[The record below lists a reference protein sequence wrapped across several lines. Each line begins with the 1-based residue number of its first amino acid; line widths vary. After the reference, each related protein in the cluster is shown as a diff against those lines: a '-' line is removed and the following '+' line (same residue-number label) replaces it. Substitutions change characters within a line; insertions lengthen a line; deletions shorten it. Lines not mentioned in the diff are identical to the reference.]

1 MVSLSAFR
9 GFGDPGWLKLQY
21 TMNPGD
27 DSDWADLAEEL
38 GLESKPAPK
47 PRYTAETAGFEAQQ
61 TPGEP
66 APFPS
71 VPWPQDPTAEAV
83 SDGSSF
89 AGDLIDLPDAVES
102 HDDTRIDPLL
112 SAEEIAGDEG
122 ESAEGDGPP
131 GTGKKR
137 RRRRRRRKG
146 GPGGEQS
153 GEAGEAGSDFET
165 DAENEVEPAPV
176 EPRSTADAIREL
188 VRNWSVPSWQDVV
201 SGLYRPGGGDR

>member
-1 MVSLSAFR
+1 
-9 GFGDPGWLKLQY
+9 
-21 TMNPGD
+21 MNPGD

-47 PRYTAETAGFEAQQ
+47 RHYDPEPAGFEGQQ

-66 APFPS
+66 PPFPD

-83 SDGSSF
+83 NDSSSF
-89 AGDLIDLPDAVES
+89 AGDLADLPDAVDH
-102 HDDTRIDPLL
+102 HDDQDTRIDPIL
-112 SAEEIAGDEG
+112 SAEEIAGEES
-122 ESAEGDGPP
+122 ESAEGAEGEEGTGP
-131 GTGKKR
+131 GKKR

-146 GPGGEQS
+146 GPGGEP
-153 GEAGEAGSDFET
+153 GEAGEAGSEFET

-176 EPRSTADAIREL
+176 EPRTTADAIREL

>member
-1 MVSLSAFR
+1 MVTLSAFR
-9 GFGDPGWLKLQY
+9 GFGDPGWLNLQY

-47 PRYTAETAGFEAQQ
+47 RHFDAEPAGFAGQQ

-66 APFPS
+66 SPFPA

-83 SDGSSF
+83 NESSSF
-89 AGDLIDLPDAVES
+89 VGELSELPDAVDS
-102 HDDTRIDPLL
+102 HDDTRIDPIL
-112 SAEEIAGDEG
+112 SSEEITGDES
-122 ESAEGDGPP
+122 ESSDGDGPP
-131 GTGKKR
+131 GSGKKR

-146 GPGGEQS
+146 GPGEQT
-153 GEAGEAGSDFET
+153 GEAGEAGSEFES
-165 DAENEVEPAPV
+165 DAENEAEPAPV
-176 EPRSTADAIREL
+176 EVRSTADAIREL

>member
-1 MVSLSAFR
+1 
-9 GFGDPGWLKLQY
+9 
-21 TMNPGD
+21 MNPGD

-47 PRYTAETAGFEAQQ
+47 RHFDPEPAGFAAQQ

-66 APFPS
+66 PPFPA
-71 VPWPQDPTAEAV
+71 VPWPQDPTAVAERV
-83 SDGSSF
+83 ESSF
-89 AGDLIDLPDAVES
+89 AGELADLPDAVEN
-102 HDDTRIDPLL
+102 HDEQDTRIDPIL
-112 SAEEIAGDEG
+112 SAEEIAADDAESVEGDEG
-122 ESAEGDGPP
+122 S

-146 GPGGEQS
+146 GPGEQT
-153 GEAGEAGSDFET
+153 GEAGEAGSEFET

-176 EPRSTADAIREL
+176 EIRSTADAIREL

>member
-1 MVSLSAFR
+1 
-9 GFGDPGWLKLQY
+9 
-21 TMNPGD
+21 MNPGD

-47 PRYTAETAGFEAQQ
+47 RHFDAEPAGFAGQQ

-66 APFPS
+66 PPFPA
-71 VPWPQDPTAEAV
+71 VPWPSDPTAEAAND
-83 SDGSSF
+83 SSSF

-102 HDDTRIDPLL
+102 HDDTRIDPIL
-112 SAEEIAGDEG
+112 SSEEIASEEAESPEG
-122 ESAEGDGPP
+122 EEGP

-146 GPGGEQS
+146 GPGEQAGEG
-153 GEAGEAGSDFET
+153 GEAGADFET

-201 SGLYRPGGGDR
+201 SGLYRPGGDR